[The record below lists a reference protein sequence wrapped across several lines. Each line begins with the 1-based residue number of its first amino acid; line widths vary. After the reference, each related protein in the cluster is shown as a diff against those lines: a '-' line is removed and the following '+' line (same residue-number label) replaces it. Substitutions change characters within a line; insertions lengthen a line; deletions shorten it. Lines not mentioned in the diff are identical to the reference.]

1 MHTACSTTHHHRV
14 CTKPGTTFIRH
25 SHFFLQAIEAAREQS
40 FDVILMDVEMPV
52 MGGVDATK
60 ILKQEQPSTPIVL
73 VTAST
78 DDVTLVQCRSCGADH
93 IMPKPFNIEM
103 LSEMLKQMALYV
115 VMPDFLPVFLAL
127 RRFCPSHVQP
137 CPVGPRSTVV
147 RG

>member
-1 MHTACSTTHHHRV
+1 M
-14 CTKPGTTFIRH
+14 
-25 SHFFLQAIEAAREQS
+25 QAIKAAREQS

-60 ILKQEQPSTPIVL
+60 ILKQEQPSTPVVL

-78 DDVTLVQCRSCGADH
+78 DDVTLAQCRSCGADD
-93 IMPKPFNIEM
+93 IMPKPFNIDM

-127 RRFCPSHVQP
+127 RQFCPSRVQP
-137 CPVGPRSTVV
+137 CAVGPRSTVV